1 MIEACVKKHNT
12 SYYCDLETPSKRG
25 GKLNAFG
32 LAFKNFPAS
41 ICHNNSLIYT
51 TMCNKLWSREV
62 PGERFNQERILAEVI
77 ATARK
82 VTGMMFSVL
91 DDDDDDVFSF
101 LSVGFLSS

>member
-1 MIEACVKKHNT
+1 
-12 SYYCDLETPSKRG
+12 
-25 GKLNAFG
+25 
-32 LAFKNFPAS
+32 
-41 ICHNNSLIYT
+41 
-51 TMCNKLWSREV
+51 MCNKLWSREV

-91 DDDDDDVFSF
+91 DDDDDVFSF

>member
-1 MIEACVKKHNT
+1 
-12 SYYCDLETPSKRG
+12 
-25 GKLNAFG
+25 
-32 LAFKNFPAS
+32 
-41 ICHNNSLIYT
+41 
-51 TMCNKLWSREV
+51 MCNKLWSREV

-91 DDDDDDVFSF
+91 DDDDDDDDVFSF